1 MKSIVSVIAV
11 LLVLSLQ
18 ASAGTLTFFNYW
30 DYVYKAAGAGK
41 VALADGYTIKL
52 MQDVS
57 KDGVDAYGVDEVQLF
72 SSTTSWNGSSPGN
85 FSDVT
90 GDVVNNGD
98 AVFVRV
104 LNSGSTAYV
113 NLDANEG
120 TGSFEETYTVNLV
133 GGMDSHR
140 WGGSDP
146 TGSDWQPVPEPA
158 SLALFGIG
166 VAVVAIRR
174 RMAKK

>member
-120 TGSFEETYTVNLV
+120 TGSFEETYTVALDLAET
-133 GGMDSHR
+133 DSHR
-140 WGGSDP
+140 WGGAQS
-146 TGSDWQPVPEPA
+146 GDWQPVPEPA